1 MQGKCLQLTFI
12 MNFGFAIK
20 KFNLFIKSLVDKYL
34 PSSRHCCFVVGRSKT
49 LVKSGGIWKDLV
61 KYARDVG
68 VMRLVNTN
76 ELTEVIEKFEKDD
89 SDHISDPNCAFS
101 RKMVS

>member
-1 MQGKCLQLTFI
+1 M
-12 MNFGFAIK
+12 
-20 KFNLFIKSLVDKYL
+20 
-34 PSSRHCCFVVGRSKT
+34 VGRSKT
-49 LVKSGGIWKDLV
+49 LVNSGGIWKDLV
-61 KYARDVG
+61 KYVRDLG

>member
-1 MQGKCLQLTFI
+1 M
-12 MNFGFAIK
+12 
-20 KFNLFIKSLVDKYL
+20 
-34 PSSRHCCFVVGRSKT
+34 
-49 LVKSGGIWKDLV
+49 V
-61 KYARDVG
+61 KYARDLG